1 MHLHQRSI
9 TLSMG
14 LNQLLAVGICAGL
27 LVAAA
32 PAASEMYRWTDDKG
46 QLHFTSDKSKIP
58 RQFRNRDN
66 AKSTSSKTTVTISMT
81 AQLRRSFM
89 TECRRPEL
97 TALT

>member
-1 MHLHQRSI
+1 MHLQQRSI

-27 LVAAA
+27 LVAAG

-58 RQFRNRDN
+58 RQFRNQDN
-66 AKSTSSKTTVTISMT
+66 AKSTSSQTTVTRTESSGVGLGGESELHRRIR
-81 AQLRRSFM
+81 LRR
-89 TECRRPEL
+89 
-97 TALT
+97 